1 MAPYKVFHMLAMS
14 LVAERG
20 AFEVSFANTLR
31 RCGSFRTS
39 LFSRRGISVSA
50 IVALS
55 SSARALGLAKPLGHL
70 DEERMGLSPPTTLRL
85 LGPGGPAVCASS
97 SLEDVGGLRRV
108 L

>member
-14 LVAERG
+14 FVAERG
-20 AFEVSFANTLR
+20 AFEVLSANTLR

-50 IVALS
+50 IEALP
-55 SSARALGLAKPLGHL
+55 SSARALGLANPLGHL

-85 LGPGGPAVCASS
+85 LGSDGPAVCASS
-97 SLEDVGGLRRV
+97 SLEDVSGLGRV